1 MAKYILIPESLR
13 ESLVYQLNARR
24 QELEREL
31 GRAVHGTQ
39 FPLPGAIEHAPTID
53 LPELHYFRDEAG
65 YEYMVCAWSEED
77 ARRRLASNR
86 RVSNYGPFRWTGS
99 EPGWPGYGVTCL
111 GKDKWGEDEDNVD

>member
-1 MAKYILIPESLR
+1 M
-13 ESLVYQLNARR
+13 
-24 QELEREL
+24 
-31 GRAVHGTQ
+31 
-39 FPLPGAIEHAPTID
+39 
-53 LPELHYFRDEAG
+53 PELHYFRDESG

-111 GKDKWGEDEDNVD
+111 GKDKWGEDDVD